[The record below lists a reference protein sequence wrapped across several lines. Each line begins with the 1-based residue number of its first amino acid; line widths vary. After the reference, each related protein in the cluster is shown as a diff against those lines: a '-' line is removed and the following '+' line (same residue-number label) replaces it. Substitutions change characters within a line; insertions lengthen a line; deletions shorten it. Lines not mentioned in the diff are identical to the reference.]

1 LEYLDVDGKEVLEC
15 IIGKR
20 MRGCGLGSSGL
31 GWGPVASPCEQ
42 GNEPSVSIKKT
53 AITAADIPPM
63 N

>member
-1 LEYLDVDGKEVLEC
+1 
-15 IIGKR
+15 